1 MEAAYDIAWRPNPL
15 RSTSA
20 RVAIAVSLLIHA
32 ALMLKIPIDMPDLSR
47 FEEPEPESP
56 LQVRIAPPAPPVVAP
71 SPPPPPHVAVP
82 RPKPKIVPP
91 PAPPAPPSPPAAT
104 APAPPPKVLSIP
116 SGGDLSSYIASRQKE
131 RAASEGPVSRAP
143 QPSEDA
149 NARGNRIATANL
161 APPQYLTFGSDPT
174 RSGGIFHVTRMSLDY
189 GEFRFYGWNMDMG
202 RRTLQQ
208 IEVKRGDASDIRLAM
223 VRKMIEII
231 RHYQPVEFT
240 WESQRLGRSVT
251 LSSLPRDSAGLEDFM
266 MQEMFGPT
274 R

>member
-1 MEAAYDIAWRPNPL
+1 MEAAYQIAWRPNPL
-15 RSTSA
+15 RTKSA
-20 RVAIAVSLLIHA
+20 RVAIAVSLLVHA

-47 FEEPEPESP
+47 FAETQPESP
-56 LQVRIAPPAPPVVAP
+56 LQVRIAPPPAPPVAPPSPPPVVAP
-71 SPPPPPHVAVP
+71 RAKP
-82 RPKPKIVPP
+82 RIVPP
-91 PAPPAPPSPPAAT
+91 PAAPAPPPPVAT
-104 APAPPPKVLSIP
+104 PAPPPPKVLSIP

-131 RAASEGPVSRAP
+131 RAVSEGPAPRAP
-143 QPSEDA
+143 QPAEDA
-149 NARGNRIATANL
+149 NARDNRIATANL

-189 GEFRFYGWNMDMG
+189 GEFRFYGWNVDMG

-208 IEVKRGDASDIRLAM
+208 IEVKRGNASDIRVAM

-231 RHYQPVEFT
+231 RVYQPVEFT

-266 MQEMFGPT
+266 VLEMFGGPQ